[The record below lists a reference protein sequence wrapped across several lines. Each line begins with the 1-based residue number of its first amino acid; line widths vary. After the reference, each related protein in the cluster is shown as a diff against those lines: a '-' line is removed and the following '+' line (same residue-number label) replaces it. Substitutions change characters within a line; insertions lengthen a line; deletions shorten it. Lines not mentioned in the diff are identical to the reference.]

1 MLPYYCLNYA
11 LIVFYKIIMKKL
23 KHYFRLIK
31 YYLILKVIKTKNF
44 DNRNDK
50 RIDKFIQY
58 QVWYNYYKRL
68 LNK

>member
-1 MLPYYCLNYA
+1 
-11 LIVFYKIIMKKL
+11 MKKL